1 MEARSRRVICGRIE
15 TAKNANHAKNLAA
28 KNAADSHRSTSA
40 AAWAKRIN
48 SSANIFRGFN
58 PCFIFALSAFSAVK
72 SVLLSVVPNNGTLES
87 VNPW

>member
-1 MEARSRRVICGRIE
+1 MSAACADNVRVE
-15 TAKNANHAKNLAA
+15 PLWSESQA
-28 KNAADSHRSTSA
+28 SHRSTSA